1 MKKLLKGAVVLLI
14 AVALFLSTSVTAK
27 TDNMETLQASS
38 PNQIKPSSI
47 INPYVENNM
56 GPIIWDNGAPSAN
69 ANLYSSQFDE
79 CYPFVSQ
86 VADDFIFEEDIEVW
100 DVHWWGGFWN
110 GDPFDPVDFW
120 IYFYKDDGT
129 GGAPTGGGMPD
140 PSPTAVASYFFA
152 GVSGTLDPTSGLY
165 EYEVILDPPFL
176 ATASE
181 HYWIVIQADFCY
193 PPQWGWANTD
203 GITLSSAVQGFP
215 LIGTPFWTVIDPEV
229 DMAWYLTGEGEP
241 CEPGIDVEK
250 YVLDLNGEWVDADT
264 EDTALDLPICHDG
277 QFKIVIKNTGDC
289 ALINIIVKDMMHDS
303 LKYTGADPE
312 PLNVEHIGT
321 EWVMDWMFPGPLAPG
336 ATIEIFVNFHVEGPE
351 CSRDYNHV
359 IVEGFCEECPGDI
372 VQDEDWCWVHAY
384 KKSKDLSMPFL
395 KFLQSHP
402 NIFPLLQKLLKTL
415 GL

>member
-38 PNQIKPSSI
+38 PNLIKPSNI
-47 INPYVENNM
+47 INPNVENNR

-69 ANLYSSQFDE
+69 ANLYSSQYDN

-86 VADDFIFEEDIEVW
+86 VADDFIFEADTEVW
-100 DVHWWGGFWN
+100 DVHWWGSFWN

-129 GGAPTGGGMPD
+129 GGAPTGGGMAD
-140 PSPTAVASYFFA
+140 PSPTAIASYFFA

-176 ATASE
+176 AIASE
-181 HYWIVIQADFCY
+181 HYWIAIQAVFCF

-215 LIGTPFWTVIDPEV
+215 FIGTLFWTVIDPEV

-250 YVLDLNGEWVDADT
+250 YVLDVDGNWVDADT
-264 EDTALDLPICHDG
+264 EDEALDLPI
-277 QFKIVIKNTGDC
+277 
-289 ALINIIVKDMMHDS
+289 
-303 LKYTGADPE
+303 
-312 PLNVEHIGT
+312 
-321 EWVMDWMFPGPLAPG
+321 
-336 ATIEIFVNFHVEGPE
+336 
-351 CSRDYNHV
+351 
-359 IVEGFCEECPGDI
+359 
-372 VQDEDWCWVHAY
+372 
-384 KKSKDLSMPFL
+384 
-395 KFLQSHP
+395 
-402 NIFPLLQKLLKTL
+402 
-415 GL
+415 